1 MVSQQRKQS
10 SPKQDNQSNQGYL
23 AENILHFA
31 RTLRKAGLSVPSAR
45 VLEAI
50 DAIQFSG
57 ITRRDD
63 IYSTFQCLFITSR
76 DQQEIFDQCF
86 HIFWRNPEFLERA
99 MSLLL
104 PTTFLENA
112 PQDEKDKALKRVSQ
126 AFAPEQ
132 KNERP
137 KEKTDEDIEIE
148 FDARLTS
155 SNEKVLRHKDFEQMS
170 ADEQRRALE
179 IIRHLQLPADLI
191 TTRRFSPSVQK
202 QRIDSRKTMQASM
215 RRGADII
222 ELKHKAKKIQ
232 RAPLVILCDISGSMS
247 EYSRMLLHFIHSLSS
262 ARDRIH
268 SFTFGTELHNITR
281 QMKYKDVDEALAA
294 VGQQIDD
301 WSGGTR
307 ISTAIHDFNQH
318 WSRRVLGQRA
328 NVLLITDG
336 LERDGAH
343 DLSLEMERLQKSC
356 RKLIWLNPLLRYDG
370 FQAKARGIKLMLP
383 HVDEFRSA
391 HNINSLEDLAKSL
404 QNNWQPRQRRHN
416 NGPIRND

>member
-1 MVSQQRKQS
+1 MVQQISQRNTPHDK
-10 SPKQDNQSNQGYL
+10 GYL

-31 RTLRKAGLSVPSAR
+31 RTLRKAGISLPPTR

-50 DAIQFSG
+50 EAIQFSG
-57 ITRRDD
+57 LTRRDD
-63 IYSTFQCLFITSR
+63 IYDTFRCLFITSR

-132 KNERP
+132 KNQPP
-137 KEKTDEDIEIE
+137 KEKEDEELEVE

-155 SNEKVLRHKDFEQMS
+155 SDEKVLRHKDFEQMS
-170 ADEQRRALE
+170 AEEQQKALE
-179 IIRHLQLPADLI
+179 LIKRLQLPAELI

-202 QRIDSRKTMQASM
+202 QRIDTRKTMQASM
-215 RRGADII
+215 KRGADII
-222 ELKHKAKKIQ
+222 ELKYKAKKVQ

-307 ISTAIHDFNQH
+307 ISSAIHDFNQH

-336 LERDGAH
+336 LERDGAY
-343 DLSLEMERLQKSC
+343 DLALEMDRLHKSC
-356 RKLIWLNPLLRYDG
+356 RKLIWLNPLLRYDA

-391 HNINSLEDLAKSL
+391 HNINSLEGLIESL
-404 QNNWQPRQRRHN
+404 QNTRR
-416 NGPIRND
+416 PAQ

>member
-1 MVSQQRKQS
+1 MVQQS
-10 SPKQDNQSNQGYL
+10 SHPNTPRDKGYL

-31 RTLRKAGLSVPSAR
+31 RTLRKAGIALPPTR

-50 DAIQFSG
+50 EAIRFSG
-57 ITRRDD
+57 LTRRDD
-63 IYSTFQCLFITSR
+63 IYDTFRCLFITSR
-76 DQQEIFDQCF
+76 DQQEIFNQCF

-132 KNERP
+132 KNQLP
-137 KEKTDEDIEIE
+137 KEKEEEKLEVE

-155 SNEKVLRHKDFEQMS
+155 SDEKVLRHKDFEQMS
-170 ADEQRRALE
+170 AAEQQKALE
-179 IIRHLQLPADLI
+179 LIKRLQLPAELI
-191 TTRRFSPSVQK
+191 TTRRFSPSLRK
-202 QRIDSRKTMQASM
+202 QRIDTRKTMQASM
-215 RRGADII
+215 KRGADII
-222 ELKHKAKKIQ
+222 ELKYKAKKVQ

-294 VGQQIDD
+294 VGQQIDE

-307 ISTAIHDFNQH
+307 ISSAIHDFNQH

-336 LERDGAH
+336 LERDGAY
-343 DLSLEMERLQKSC
+343 DLALEMDRLHKSC
-356 RKLIWLNPLLRYDG
+356 RKLIWLNPLLRYDA

-391 HNINSLEDLAKSL
+391 HNINSLEGLIESL
-404 QNNWQPRQRRHN
+404 QNTRR
-416 NGPIRND
+416 PAQ

>member
-1 MVSQQRKQS
+1 MPSQRS
-10 SPKQDNQSNQGYL
+10 SQNSQFKEGYL
-23 AENILHFA
+23 AENIMHFA
-31 RTLRKAGLSVPSAR
+31 RTLRKAGLSLPPAR

-50 DAIQFSG
+50 DAITFSG
-57 ITRRDD
+57 LTRRDD
-63 IYSTFQCLFITSR
+63 IHATFQCLFINSR

-132 KNERP
+132 KKQP
-137 KEKTDEDIEIE
+137 APEKDEEEPEIE

-155 SNEKVLRHKDFEQMS
+155 SDEKVLRHKDFEQMS
-170 ADEQRRALE
+170 AQEQQKALNL
-179 IIRHLQLPADLI
+179 IKRLQLPAEQI
-191 TTRRFSPSVQK
+191 KTRRFSPSVQK
-202 QRIDSRKTMQASM
+202 QRIDTRRTMQASM

-222 ELKHKAKKIQ
+222 ELKYKAKKIQ

-247 EYSRMLLHFIHSLSS
+247 EYSRMLLHFIHSLIS

-281 QMKYKDVDEALAA
+281 QMKYRDVDEALAA

-307 ISTAIHDFNQH
+307 ISSALHDFNQH

-336 LERDGAH
+336 LERDGAY
-343 DLSLEMERLQKSC
+343 DLSVEMDRLHKSC
-356 RKLIWLNPLLRYDG
+356 RKLIWLNPLLRYDA

-391 HNINSLEDLAKSL
+391 HNINSLEGLIESL
-404 QNNWQPRQRRHN
+404 QNNSRPAQ
-416 NGPIRND
+416 

>member
-1 MVSQQRKQS
+1 MPPQQLHQNNKR
-10 SPKQDNQSNQGYL
+10 DEGYL

-31 RTLRKAGLSVPSAR
+31 RTLRKAGLALPPAR

-50 DAIQFSG
+50 EAIQFSG
-57 ITRRDD
+57 LTRRDD
-63 IYSTFQCLFITSR
+63 IYATFRCLFISSR
-76 DQQEIFDQCF
+76 DQQEVFDQCF

-132 KNERP
+132 KNTP
-137 KEKTDEDIEIE
+137 PQEKPDDDLEVE

-155 SNEKVLRHKDFEQMS
+155 SDEKVLRHKDFEQMS
-170 ADEQRRALE
+170 VEEQQRALAL
-179 IIRHLQLPADLI
+179 IKRLQLPAEEI
-191 TTRRFSPSVQK
+191 TTRRFTPSHQK
-202 QRIDSRKTMQASM
+202 QRIDTRRTMQASM

-222 ELKHKAKKIQ
+222 DLKYKAKKVQ

-247 EYSRMLLHFIHSLSS
+247 EYSRMLLHFVHSLGS

-294 VGQQIDD
+294 VGQQVDD

-307 ISTAIHDFNQH
+307 ISSALHDFNQH

-336 LERDGAH
+336 LERDGAY
-343 DLSLEMERLQKSC
+343 DLSLEMDRLHRSC
-356 RKLIWLNPLLRYDG
+356 RKLIWLNPLLRYDA

-391 HNINSLEDLAKSL
+391 HNINSLEGLIESL
-404 QNNWQPRQRRHN
+404 QNKKRPT
-416 NGPIRND
+416 